1 MKEIQIQMKDDKLI
15 SDKEEENYKNQ
26 PIVSSIILGPIDRYR
41 IYGIFPFKL
50 LIHILL
56 VLSTSVFMFIKNDEA
71 VKVLKP

>member
-1 MKEIQIQMKDDKLI
+1 MKEIQIQMIDDKLI